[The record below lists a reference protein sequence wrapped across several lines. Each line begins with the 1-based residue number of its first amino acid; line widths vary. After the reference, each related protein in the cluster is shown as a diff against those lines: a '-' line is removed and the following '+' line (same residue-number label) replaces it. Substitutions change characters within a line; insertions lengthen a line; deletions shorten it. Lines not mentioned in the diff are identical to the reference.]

1 MCDCDGRAELTCVSC
16 HPSAVGKRERGIWE
30 RYGYVRVRLG
40 PTMIAEL
47 YALCMRAAGRSGLS
61 ARKTGQARADR
72 KTSTNY
78 KLLLYHSTYSHHHHP
93 RSRTLKIAPNTAR
106 NKSGI
111 DIQQHTHD
119 RGGRRWS
126 TPRYLQ
132 RSNQPIN
139 QSLSSLGKARQSTER
154 R

>member
-16 HPSAVGKRERGIWE
+16 HLSAVGKRERGIWE

-78 KLLLYHSTYSHHHHP
+78 KILLYHSTYSHHHHP
-93 RSRTLKIAPNTAR
+93 RSPSRSHPTRHVRIRNRHPTTHAR
-106 NKSGI
+106 S
-111 DIQQHTHD
+111 
-119 RGGRRWS
+119 RRRRWS

-132 RSNQPIN
+132 RSKQPIN